1 MADNKTNGQNGQGAN
16 NDKLG
21 VNEKELIKLAI
32 RVKVRD
38 RKDPTGFDNIPSNP
52 SWNDAGNAVKDF
64 AGGNESVIDELSKAN
79 GGSLNTYSLNQWTE
93 EAFKIAK
100 KYVDTSKLQIDNTE
114 MKLVKIGGIFETWY
128 RKNQSGLKPRKA
140 FKGDKLTAIDY
151 FSYMVANNKE
161 IPKEVMMSFH
171 YRVDKQRMGSL
182 DNSTLEIVEKSM
194 ISKSA

>member
-1 MADNKTNGQNGQGAN
+1 MADNKSNGQNNAGAN

-38 RKDPTGFDNIPSNP
+38 MKDPTGFDSIPNNP
-52 SWNDAGNAVKDF
+52 SWNDSGNAVKEF
-64 AGGNESVIDELSKAN
+64 AGGNNSVIEELSKAN
-79 GGSLNTYSLNQWTE
+79 GGSLRTLSLNQWTE

-100 KYVDTSKLQIDNTE
+100 RYVDTSKLQIDNTE
-114 MKLVKIGGIFETWY
+114 MKLIKIGGIFEAWY
-128 RKNQSGLKPRKA
+128 KKQGGLKPRKA
-140 FKGDKLTAIDY
+140 FKGDKITAIDY
-151 FSYMVANNKE
+151 FSYMVANNRE
-161 IPKEVMMSFH
+161 IPKEIMSSFH